1 MVPVDIQAEDDDPPA
16 ARLREHAQH
25 GKRKPPATI
34 YDIARE
40 TGLNASTVSRALN
53 VPGRINAKTEK
64 RVRDAASLLGYRF
77 NPMAR
82 ALPTGRTSTL
92 ALLLSDI
99 TNPAYFPLMRGAE
112 HVSTCEGHTLL
123 VADAHESAENELATA
138 SRLQSSVDGLVL
150 VASRLTDTSI
160 RELAELKPVVLVNR
174 RVPGVPSVVPD
185 IAPGIRAALEH
196 LVGFGHRSVAYLAGP
211 SASWMSHHRWEI
223 LLDLAPGLGLSIVA
237 IGPSS
242 PTVEGGGDVLRRVR
256 ASGVSAVIAYNDLMA
271 IGLLRACADSGVK
284 VPNDLS
290 IIGFDDIFGSDFTT
304 PGITTI
310 RTPLKDVGESAV
322 QRLIDDI
329 RGAASEEPS
338 ALSTE
343 LVVRGST
350 TVRGAAA

>member
-99 TNPAYFPLMRGAE
+99 TNPVYFPLMRGAE
-112 HVSTCEGHTLL
+112 LVAAGESHTLV
-123 VADAHESAENELATA
+123 VADSHESPETELATA
-138 SRLQSSVDGLVL
+138 ERLQTSVDGIVL
-150 VASRLTDTSI
+150 VASRLSDDAI
-160 RELAELKPVVLVNR
+160 RELAQLKPVILVNR
-174 RVPGVPSVVPD
+174 KVAGVASVVPD
-185 IAPGIRAALEH
+185 ITPGIRSALEH
-196 LVGFGHRSVAYLAGP
+196 LAGLGHRSVAYLSGP
-211 SASWMSHHRWEI
+211 APSWMSRHRWDV
-223 LLDLAPGLGLSIVA
+223 LLDQAPDHALSIVE

-242 PTVEGGGDVLRRVR
+242 PTLEGGEEVFRRVR
-256 ASGVSAVIAYNDLMA
+256 ASGVTAVVAYNDLMA
-271 IGLLRACADSGVK
+271 IGLLRACTAAGVR
-284 VPNDLS
+284 VPDELS

-304 PGITTI
+304 PAITTI
-310 RTPLKDVGESAV
+310 RTPLGDVGEEAIH
-322 QRLIDDI
+322 RLLRDV
-329 RGAASEEPS
+329 RGLDADESPTPV
-338 ALSTE
+338 TE
-343 LVVRGST
+343 LLVRGST
-350 TVRGAAA
+350 APPRP